1 MSFHHRPAGPGE
13 PIRVRMPRPGEILGI
28 VTQLHGGA
36 RMMVHCEDGK
46 DRMCRVPGK
55 IKRFIWVKENDYVL
69 VEPWEVEG
77 DQKADI
83 VFRYTRIQVEQL
95 KQKGVIKA

>member
-1 MSFHHRPAGPGE
+1 MSAYHQPEG
-13 PIRVRMPRPGEILGI
+13 PIRTRMPRPGEIMGI

-55 IKRFIWVKENDYVL
+55 IRRFIWVREGDYVL
-69 VEPWEVEG
+69 IVPWSVEG
-77 DQKADI
+77 DEKADI
-83 VFRYTRIQVEQL
+83 AYRYTKVQSDQL
-95 KQKGVIKA
+95 KRQGVIKG

>member
-1 MSFHHRPAGPGE
+1 MSFHRPSPGE
-13 PIRVRMPRPGEILGI
+13 PIRVRMPRPGEIMGI

-55 IKRFIWVKENDYVL
+55 IKRFIWVKEGDYVL
-69 VEPWEVEG
+69 IVPWQVEG

-83 VFRYTRIQVEQL
+83 VFRYTRVQVDQL
-95 KQKGVIKA
+95 RAKGVIKT

>member
-1 MSFHHRPAGPGE
+1 MINE
-13 PIRVRMPRPGEILGI
+13 PQRLRMPRPGEIMG
-28 VTQLHGGA
+28 VVMQLHGGA

-55 IKRFIWVKENDYVL
+55 IKRYIWVKEGDYVL
-69 VEPWEVEG
+69 VVPWQVEG

-83 VFRYTRIQVEQL
+83 VYRYIRVQVEQL
-95 KQKGVIKA
+95 RARGVIKS